1 MAHGNK
7 SNSTKERGSLMQT
20 DKKPSTF
27 ENTVQDLS
35 QSMGNV
41 SRSANLYGKLFMLK
55 DMQIFLAKQ
64 EKEIQEEI
72 DKGELVK

>member
-1 MAHGNK
+1 
-7 SNSTKERGSLMQT
+7 MQI
-20 DKKPSTF
+20 DKKPSALADTMF
-27 ENTVQDLS
+27 DLS
-35 QSMGNV
+35 KTISNA
-41 SRSANLYGKLFMLK
+41 STTANLYGKLFMLK

>member
-1 MAHGNK
+1 
-7 SNSTKERGSLMQT
+7 MQT
-20 DKKPSTF
+20 DKKPRTF
-27 ENTVQDLS
+27 ENTLLDLS
-35 QSMGNV
+35 HSMGNV

>member
-1 MAHGNK
+1 
-7 SNSTKERGSLMQT
+7 MQT
-20 DKKPSTF
+20 NKKPS
-27 ENTVQDLS
+27 ELS
-35 QSMGNV
+35 THLFDMTKTISNA
-41 SRSANLYGKLFMLK
+41 STTANLYGKLFMLK

>member
-1 MAHGNK
+1 
-7 SNSTKERGSLMQT
+7 MQT

-27 ENTVQDLS
+27 ENTLLDLS